1 MHPFQTNILAL
12 HNCMKRAGL
21 PGTDDYQA
29 ALAWATSC
37 WVNRLELQVEAL
49 RLVGIEM
56 DPELYNDALE
66 RARRADASALT
77 H

>member
-1 MHPFQTNILAL
+1 
-12 HNCMKRAGL
+12 
-21 PGTDDYQA
+21 
-29 ALAWATSC
+29 
-37 WVNRLELQVEAL
+37 VNRLELQVEAL

-66 RARRADASALT
+66 RARRADASALP